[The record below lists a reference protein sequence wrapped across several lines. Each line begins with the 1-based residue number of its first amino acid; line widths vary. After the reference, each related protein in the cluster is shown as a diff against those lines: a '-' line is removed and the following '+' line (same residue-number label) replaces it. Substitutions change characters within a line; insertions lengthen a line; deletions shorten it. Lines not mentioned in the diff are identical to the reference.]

1 MNRLNI
7 VTEEVSSS
15 KPGKSSPKTEAQ
27 ARFERLWLQE
37 PAQFD
42 TGRNVMERVRIERT
56 KAFLERLFPVKNAV
70 DLGVGDGA
78 IARFLTD
85 KGVEVT
91 GVDVAK
97 NALKRLEGTERLVL
111 KQDYVPYTTLP
122 DGEFDLVI
130 STDLIGNLPK
140 QEYRLFVSE
149 LVRLS
154 RKDGVIVC
162 STPIDVHTDGGLDM
176 FVGLLETEIELDDGE
191 YSYHRLYIRIVEV
204 LEKIKFTWLSRWLK
218 QSRGFLLGCE
228 KLSRMIWQKD
238 GISHVIFRGKKKPIM
253 PLPPKAEQPVE
264 HKGKRSTW
272 E

>member
-7 VTEEVSSS
+7 VSEEVGSS
-15 KPGKSSPKTEAQ
+15 KPAKASSKTEAQ
-27 ARFERLWLQE
+27 ARFERLWLKE
-37 PAQFD
+37 PEKFD
-42 TGRNVMERVRIERT
+42 TGRSAMERLRIERT

-70 DLGVGDGA
+70 DLGVGDGV
-78 IARFLTD
+78 IARFLVG

-111 KQDYVPYTTLP
+111 KQDYVPYTSLD
-122 DGEFDLVI
+122 DGAFDLVI
-130 STDLIGNLPK
+130 STDLIGSLPK

-154 RKDGVIVC
+154 SKEGRIVC
-162 STPIDVHTDGGLDM
+162 STPIDVHTDGGLDL
-176 FVGLLETEIELDDGE
+176 FVSLLETEIELEEGE
-191 YSYHRLYIRIVEV
+191 YSYHRLSIRILEV
-204 LEKIKFTWLSRWLK
+204 LEKIKLTWLSGWLK

-253 PLPPKAEQPVE
+253 PLPPKDEQPIE
-264 HKGKRSTW
+264 HKGKRATW